1 MKFKYIVIIATFF
14 LVGCADFLDQQIDIN
29 YTEDNF
35 NTSGYGNM
43 RDFGMQSYNFL
54 RGFTEYDG
62 NAMLAASSDEADFAR
77 TGSMQYFNLGA
88 WGPYTNPDNVFS
100 HYFKGIR
107 QVNLFL
113 EKTENYKEL
122 LVQDT
127 ITNKISYI
135 TNCDDIFRLRAE
147 NRFLRAYFYMEL
159 IKRYGGVPIITTVL
173 PISNEQLP
181 QRNTFDECVDFI
193 AKECDDAY
201 EQMADSWV
209 NYGVPLNGGIGD
221 GVGGATGST
230 DMTRLG
236 RAEKVAAK
244 ALKLRA
250 LMYAASPLN
259 NPGNDVTKWERAA
272 AAGNEFLT
280 NPLFTD
286 WYRLNDSYWELFTT
300 QTDLKYLTSQKGSRT
315 GIIFTVPFQLN
326 GNSMER
332 YNYPIGAPSGGQ
344 AVTAPTQNF
353 VDAFQMADGSPFV
366 WGADPVR
373 TANPYSGRD
382 IRLRQIVAYN
392 NSVYGKNIDNTD
404 RLVETFEGGDD
415 AVGVKAGATTT
426 GYYLKKFSV
435 INFNLAVSTNVK
447 PKAWVLMRMAEVFL
461 NYAEAMNEAYGPYA
475 KPEINGVPAVYSARE
490 AVNRVRMRV
499 NMPNIILGLSQ
510 ETMRERIR
518 NERRVELAFEEQR
531 TFDIR
536 RWRLMD
542 DPNEKKN
549 YNEIYGIKIKPT
561 GNNTFSYEKFLVETR
576 VFEEKMYRYPIPQE
590 EINKSNGALVQNE
603 GW

>member
-259 NPGNDVTKWERAA
+259 NPENDVAKWERAA

-447 PKAWVLMRMAEVFL
+447 PKAWVLIRMAEVFL

-475 KPEINGVPAVYSARE
+475 KPDINGVPAVYSARE
-490 AVNRVRMRV
+490 AVNRVRVRV

-531 TFDIR
+531 PFDIR